1 MKQSSESNA
10 FSLGAGSLF
19 TLLLFLVFVLSSL
32 FTILTGSQVYEN
44 IQSRDEEVFY
54 QDTSMA
60 YIRNK
65 VRQAD
70 GAGLISVQD
79 MDGIS
84 VLQLK
89 LKTEPG
95 QTSYSTLIYCQD
107 GQLKELFTSEDS
119 GLSLDAGMDI
129 MECGGMSFQ
138 ILENEDSQGLSRQ
151 LEIRPA
157 QGAPARIRLM
167 SQEESL

>member
-1 MKQSSESNA
+1 MRLSSGSNPST
-10 FSLGAGSLF
+10 FGAGSLF

-44 IQSRDEEVFY
+44 IKARDEAVFY

-70 GAGLISVQD
+70 GAGLVSVQEKE
-79 MDGIS
+79 GVS
-84 VLQLK
+84 VLRLDM
-89 LKTEPG
+89 KTEPG
-95 QTSYSTLIYCQD
+95 HTSYSTLIYCMD

-129 MECGGMSFQ
+129 MECEGMSFQ
-138 ILENEDSQGLSRQ
+138 ILENADQPGSPRQ
-151 LEIRPA
+151 LAIQPA
-157 QGAPARIRLM
+157 KGAPAKIRLM
-167 SQEESL
+167 SQEENL